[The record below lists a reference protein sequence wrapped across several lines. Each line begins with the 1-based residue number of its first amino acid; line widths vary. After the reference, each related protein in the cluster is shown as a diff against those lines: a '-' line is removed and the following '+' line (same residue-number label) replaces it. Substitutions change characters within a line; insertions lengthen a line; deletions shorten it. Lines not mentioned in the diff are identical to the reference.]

1 MNKDKSSGI
10 VKLMY
15 VMGTIMLIVFAYMVV
30 SAVIYLRTYLAAYS
44 MTFSSMWQYILQY
57 MFAETLVYLVYAV
70 LLFAAGKI
78 IRLLQD
84 NSYKETCEAVISG
97 AYDSCCRQMPV
108 KGPVK
113 SRLRQRRN

>member
-1 MNKDKSSGI
+1 MDKVKSSGI

-15 VMGTIMLIVFAYMVV
+15 VMGVIMLIVFAYMVA

-44 MTFSSMWQYILQY
+44 MTFSRMWQYILQY
-57 MFAETLVYLVYAV
+57 MFAETLIYLVYAV

-84 NSYKETCEAVISG
+84 NSYKEACEAVISG
-97 AYDSCCRQMPV
+97 AYDSCCRQVPV